1 MDSIFQC
8 ARLFLSAL
16 DPETAHLFTLRALR
30 VLGQVRRA
38 NRPPGDTIEVAGLNF
53 PNRVGLA
60 AGFDKNGEAIT
71 GLNQLGFG
79 FVEIGAVTPMPQSG
93 NPKPRLFRL
102 TNHRAVINRMGFNN
116 EGVEA
121 LRERLRVTPEIKPT
135 LLGVNLGINRDT
147 PISKAKD
154 DYLQCMRLLSDLVD
168 YFTINISSPNTPKL
182 RDLHG
187 GARLSEMLKTLLE
200 ERDQL
205 IVDQDRRLPLFV
217 KVSPDLEP
225 ALVRELALCIR
236 EARCDGLVATNTTT
250 ARDGIRHRLSAQK
263 GGLSGQPLFNKSI
276 RTVEAVRDA
285 VGADFPIIGVGG
297 ISNGSDAIAMRNAGA
312 DLIQVYT
319 ALVYE
324 GPRLVDALVTALADS

>member
-1 MDSIFQC
+1 MDFIFQC

-16 DPETAHLFTLRALR
+16 DPETAHLLTLRALR
-30 VLGQVRRA
+30 ILGQVRRA
-38 NRPPGDTIEVAGLNF
+38 NQPPGDTIEVAGMNF

-60 AGFDKNGEAIT
+60 AGFDKNGEAVT

-79 FVEIGAVTPMPQSG
+79 FVEIGAVTPLPQSG

-102 TNHRAVINRMGFNN
+102 ANHRAVINRMGFNN

-121 LRERLRVTPEIKPT
+121 LRKRLQETPGIKPT

-147 PISKAKD
+147 PLSKAKD
-154 DYLQCMRLLSDLVD
+154 DYLQCMRLLSDLAD

-187 GARLSEMLKTLLE
+187 DAQLSEMLKSLLE

-225 ALVRELALCIR
+225 TLVRELALCIR
-236 EARCDGLVATNTTT
+236 EAGCEGLVATNTTT
-250 ARDGIRHRLSAQK
+250 AREGIRHRFSEQS
-263 GGLSGQPLFNKSI
+263 GGLSGQPLFEKS
-276 RTVEAVRDA
+276 RQTVETVRDT

-319 ALVYE
+319 ALVFE
-324 GPRLVDALVTALADS
+324 GPRLIDELKTALADS